1 MEEILAKYRIES
13 DLPLEKAAEEICK
26 EESVGTWTEL
36 KTLEPGV
43 QKRLGA
49 KIVELD
55 DESKIATIAYAAEE
69 YSHEPGGIPQLL
81 SFVAGNL
88 FGLSLLRHVR
98 LVDIELPSAI
108 VGLYPGPKF
117 GIGGVRDLIGIKER
131 PLIGTII
138 KPKLGLSP
146 KKQADVF
153 YRAARGGV
161 DFGKDD
167 ENLVNQDFCPLI
179 ERTRQIADAID
190 KIKEETGR
198 KVYYAINVTTRADKI
213 LEVAEEALDS
223 GATCLMVDM
232 VCAGYAAIRALADDS
247 RINVPLH
254 IHRAG
259 HAAFTEDPQHGITM
273 LVLAKLARLAGGDQ
287 LHTGTVVGKMKGTK
301 EEVIQTN
308 DFLMG
313 SWFGLKNVFPVASGG
328 VHPLLVPDL
337 IRLLG
342 KDIVIQSG
350 GGVHGHPGGT
360 EAGARAI
367 KQALDATLQKIPLK
381 EYAEDHKELKEAIK
395 KWG

>member
-13 DLPLEKAAEEICK
+13 SLPLEKAAEEICK

-36 KTLEPGV
+36 QTLEPEI

-49 KIVELD
+49 NIVELD
-55 DESKIATIAYAAEE
+55 EESKTATIAYAMEE

-88 FGLSLLRHVR
+88 FGLSLLDKVR
-98 LVDIELPSAI
+98 LVDIELPSTI
-108 VGLYPGPKF
+108 VKLFQGPKY
-117 GIGGVRDLIGIKER
+117 GIEGVRNLIGIKNR

-146 KKQADVF
+146 KEQADVF
-153 YRAARGGV
+153 YKAARGGV

-167 ENLVNQDFCPLI
+167 ENLVNQGFCPLL
-179 ERTRQIADAID
+179 ERTRQIAEAID
-190 KIKEETGR
+190 KVKEETGR

-213 LEVAEEALDS
+213 TEVAEEALTN

-232 VCAGYAAIRALADDS
+232 VCAGYAAIRALADDDG
-247 RINVPLH
+247 INVPLH

-287 LHTGTVVGKMKGTK
+287 LHTGTVVGKMKGMK

-308 DFLMG
+308 DFLK
-313 SWFGLKNVFPVASGG
+313 SEWFSLKNVFPVASGG
-328 VHPLLVPDL
+328 VHPLLIPKMVE
-337 IRLLG
+337 LLG
-342 KDIVIQSG
+342 KDIVIQAG
-350 GGVHGHPGGT
+350 GGVHGHPSGT
-360 EAGARAI
+360 EAGARAL
-367 KQALDATLQKIPLK
+367 KQALDATLEKIPLE
-381 EYAEDHKELKEAIK
+381 EYAEDHKELKEAVE
-395 KWG
+395 KWK